1 MSPNKAGF
9 IYSDKLSQH
18 ILSASHPMQPKRLAM
33 TYDLLKQ
40 YDAFNQNNAEVIS
53 PRNATRNELIKFHT
67 EDYINAIKS
76 ISNNSNSLSSALYNI
91 GTADN
96 PCYPQMFE
104 AALLST
110 GGSAL
115 AADLLISSKYDSVF
129 NISGGLHHAM
139 RSNAS
144 GFCIFN
150 DPVIAIEKFTENK
163 MKVVYID
170 IDCHHGDGVQEAFYD
185 RDDVLTISIHESGA
199 FLFPG
204 TGNTNEIG
212 TGKGAGYSINV
223 PLYPYTDDEIYTDAF
238 KKIVPPLIEYFQP
251 DVLVTQ
257 MGIDSHF
264 EDPITH
270 LSLTVQGFTEI
281 LKIFKSFNLKWLS
294 LGGGGYNLQAVA
306 RAWASG
312 WGVISNQT
320 LPNAIPKNY
329 DQAHNISS
337 LFDPCPPIIKNE
349 VRNVCKKFVDENIS
363 TLEKYLKPI
372 YPINFS

>member
-1 MSPNKAGF
+1 MSLNKAAF

-18 ILSASHPMQPKRLAM
+18 ILSPSHPMQPKRLAM

-40 YDAFNQNNAEVIS
+40 YDAFNQNNAQVIS
-53 PRNATRNELIKFHT
+53 PRNVTRNELIKFHT
-67 EDYINAIKS
+67 TDYIDAIEN
-76 ISNNSNSLSSALYNI
+76 ISNNPNTISAALYNL

-96 PCYPQMFE
+96 PSYPQMFE

-139 RSNAS
+139 RANAS
-144 GFCIFN
+144 GFCVFN
-150 DPVIAIEKFTENK
+150 DPVIAIEKFTQQK

-170 IDCHHGDGVQEAFYD
+170 IDCHHGDGVQEAYYD

-212 TGKGAGYSINV
+212 TGRGAGYSINV
-223 PLYPYTDDEIYTDAF
+223 PLYPYTDDEIYTDIF
-238 KKIVPPLIEYFQP
+238 KKIVPPLIEFFQP

-264 EDPITH
+264 EDPLTH
-270 LSLTVQGFTEI
+270 LSLTIQGFTEI

-306 RAWASG
+306 RAWARG

-320 LPNAIPKNY
+320 LPNDIPINY
-329 DQAHNISS
+329 YQTHNISS
-337 LFDPCPPIIKNE
+337 LFDLSPPKITDDIK
-349 VRNVCKKFVDENIS
+349 NVCKKFVDENIS
-363 TLEKYLKPI
+363 TLEKDLKAI
-372 YPINFS
+372 HSINFG

>member
-1 MSPNKAGF
+1 MSLNKAAF
-9 IYSDKLSQH
+9 IYSNKLSKH
-18 ILSASHPMQPKRLAM
+18 ILSDSHPMQPKRLAM
-33 TYDLLKQ
+33 TYDLLTQ
-40 YDAFNQNNAEVIS
+40 YDAFNQNNAEIIS
-53 PRNATRNELIKFHT
+53 PRNATQNELIKFHT
-67 EDYINAIKS
+67 EDYIDAIKNISSNPNS
-76 ISNNSNSLSSALYNI
+76 ISSALYNL
-91 GTADN
+91 GTVDN

-110 GGSAL
+110 GGSTL
-115 AADLLISSKYDSVF
+115 AADLLISSEYDSVF

-170 IDCHHGDGVQEAFYD
+170 IDCHHGDGVQKAFYD

-199 FLFPG
+199 FIFPG

-212 TGKGAGYSINV
+212 TGKGRGYSINM
-223 PLYPYTDDEIYTDAF
+223 PLYPYTDDEIYQDTF
-238 KKIVPPLIEYFQP
+238 RKIVPPLIEYFHP

-281 LKIFKSFNLKWLS
+281 VKIFKSFNLKWLS

-320 LPNAIPKNY
+320 FSNTLPGNY
-329 DQAHNISS
+329 NQTHNIST
-337 LFDPCPPIIKNE
+337 LFDASPPIIEDAVKS
-349 VRNVCKKFVDENIS
+349 VCKKFVEENIS
-363 TLEKYLKPI
+363 TLEKYLRPI
-372 YPINFS
+372 YPINLN

>member
-1 MSPNKAGF
+1 
-9 IYSDKLSQH
+9 
-18 ILSASHPMQPKRLAM
+18 M

-40 YDAFNQNNAEVIS
+40 YNAFNQNNANVIP
-53 PRNATRNELIKFHT
+53 PRKATRNELIKFHT
-67 EDYINAIKS
+67 KDYIDAIENM
-76 ISNNSNSLSSALYNI
+76 SNNPNTISAALYNL

-104 AALLST
+104 VALLST

-115 AADLLISSKYDSVF
+115 AADLLISSEYDSVF

-144 GFCIFN
+144 GFCVFN
-150 DPVIAIEKFTENK
+150 DPVIAIEKFLEQK
-163 MKVVYID
+163 MKIAYID

-212 TGKGAGYSINV
+212 TGKGRGYSINV
-223 PLYPYTDDEIYTDAF
+223 PLYPYTYDELYKDTF
-238 KKIVPPLIEYFQP
+238 KKIVPPLIEFFQP

-264 EDPITH
+264 QDPITH

-294 LGGGGYNLQAVA
+294 LGGGGYNLKAVA

-320 LPNAIPKNY
+320 LQNDIPINFN
-329 DQAHNISS
+329 QTHNISS
-337 LFDPCPPIIKNE
+337 LFDISPPKITDDIK
-349 VRNVCKKFVDENIS
+349 NVCKKFVDKNIS
-363 TLEKYLKPI
+363 TLEKDLKAI
-372 YPINFS
+372 YSINFD

>member
-76 ISNNSNSLSSALYNI
+76 VSNNSNSLSSALYNI

-223 PLYPYTDDEIYTDAF
+223 PLYPYTDDEIYTDTF

-337 LFDPCPPIIKNE
+337 LFDPSPPIIKNE
-349 VRNVCKKFVDENIS
+349 VKNVCKKFVDENIS